1 MPASL
6 VIYMVAHQPR
16 RIRLPTQVI
25 PRGTPPERM
34 DAMLFDEQMDRR
46 YFDKVARYCYRPA
59 TQMFQALVEGGMKIA
74 LGFSVSFVVQMQRFG
89 PDVLA
94 GFQRLV
100 RHPNVELVAVEP
112 YHSFLFYFDIQA
124 FGERMHWGKSRLEET
139 FQKPISVTDTAEM
152 FMSNDVYFMLQK
164 SGFHAALMDGRP
176 WVLGWRAPTHVYRY
190 PGQAMRLL
198 TRHYELSDDV
208 GYRFSNR
215 GWKGWPLMADTYAHW
230 LRECLGDLV
239 FLAWDFETFGE
250 HHRADSGIFPFM
262 HALHGEVK
270 ARRMTYLLPS
280 EAVATFREAH
290 EVPLPEYGCT
300 WAGDGG
306 MDFFLGNAAQ
316 QGLFRLMHHIYNKAR
331 LTGHPHLLDLAM
343 WLLQSDNL
351 HLIQWFGRR
360 GAEAE
365 VSAYFTPDEW
375 WDLGPLGI
383 LREQQRVYVN
393 FLRAM
398 DEYV

>member
-1 MPASL
+1 MPNSL

-16 RIRLPTQVI
+16 RIRLPAQLI
-25 PRGTPPERM
+25 PRGTPPEKM
-34 DAMLFDEQMDRR
+34 DPLIFDEQMDRR
-46 YFDKVARYCYRPA
+46 YFDKVAKYSYRPG
-59 TQMFQALVEGGMKIA
+59 TELFQSLVDKGMKIS
-74 LGFSVSFVVQMQRFG
+74 LGFSVSLLLQMRRFG

-94 GFQRLV
+94 GFQKLV
-100 RHPNVELVAVEP
+100 SHENVELVAVEP
-112 YHSFLFYFDIQA
+112 YHSFIFYLDIGA
-124 FGERMHWGKSRLEET
+124 FAERMAWGKRQLEET
-139 FQKPISVTDTAEM
+139 FQKTIAVTDTTEM
-152 FMSNDVYFMLQK
+152 FMSNDVYFQLQL
-164 SGFHAALMDGRP
+164 SGFKGAVMDGRP
-176 WVLGWRAPTHVYRY
+176 WVMGWREPTHVYRY
-190 PGQAMRLL
+190 PNEEMRLF

-215 GWKGWPLMADTYAHW
+215 QWNGWPLMADTYATW
-230 LRECLGDLV
+230 IRQAMGEFV

-262 HALHGEVK
+262 HALHADFVK
-270 ARRMTYLLPS
+270 NKMRYLSPS
-280 EAVATFREAH
+280 EAITTFKDAH
-290 EVPLPEYGCT
+290 EMPLPEYGCT

-306 MDFFLGNAAQ
+306 MDFFLGNEAQ
-316 QGLFRLMHHIYNKAR
+316 QGIFRLMHHIYNKAK
-331 LTGHPHLLDLAM
+331 LTKHPHLIDIAM

-351 HLIQWFGRR
+351 HLIQWFSKA
-360 GAEAE
+360 GAQAE

-375 WDLGPLGI
+375 WELGGLGI